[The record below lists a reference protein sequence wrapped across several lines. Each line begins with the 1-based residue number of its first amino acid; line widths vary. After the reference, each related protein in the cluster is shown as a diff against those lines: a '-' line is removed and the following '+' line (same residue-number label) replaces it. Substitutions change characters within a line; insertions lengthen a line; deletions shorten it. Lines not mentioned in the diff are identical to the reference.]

1 MRTRL
6 RPSAKLIRNT
16 RKVFFFFAIMPKRK
30 SNDKIERYQRKIRRL
45 EDKERRRRQR
55 IIESDTSDGENNS
68 G

>member
-1 MRTRL
+1 
-6 RPSAKLIRNT
+6 
-16 RKVFFFFAIMPKRK
+16 MPKRK